1 MLEAKIVTAN
11 GDVVIASEY
20 QNDDLFYAMRGRVES
35 VQEFLWDLAIMQ
47 WKKINFVIMRLT
59 KIMNYLL
66 KDIKILMFKVNFLIN
81 LQFFEKSDF

>member
-81 LQFFEKSDF
+81 L